1 MADDTL
7 LIVGAS
13 GFLGRALCDATDTGW
28 HRAPASRSGDGH
40 VRLDL
45 TQPDAVEAVVMDIRP
60 RWVINA
66 AAMTSVDGCELHP
79 EEAHAVHVDGT
90 RHLVRACEK
99 AGCGLVFLSTNYVFD
114 GQDGPYGESDVT
126 RPLNVYGQSKLEG
139 EALVLGAACPGIVV
153 RTAVLYGYRPG
164 CRVNFVTWAMGALAR
179 GESIRVVTDEWA
191 NPTYVDDLSAFLI
204 AVCRTDFQGVVHF
217 AGRDFLTRFEMVER
231 LCAIFDFDTRHVS
244 PITSAEFGQPARR
257 PHRAGLRMDVALQ
270 LCDIHTGGFDEN
282 LRRLADRIPEP
293 ETLR

>member
-13 GFLGRALCDATDTGW
+13 GFLGRALCDAPGAGW
-28 HRAPASRSGDGH
+28 CLVPASRSGAAH
-40 VRLDL
+40 MRVDL
-45 TQPDAVEAVVMDIRP
+45 TRPDAVEAAVMTARP

-79 EEAHAVHVDGT
+79 DAARAVHVDGT

-114 GQDGPYGESDVT
+114 GQDGPYAESDVP

-139 EALVLGAACPGIVV
+139 EALVLGADCPGIVV

-179 GESIRVVTDEWA
+179 GEAIRVVTDEWA
-191 NPTYVDDLSAFLI
+191 NPTCADDLAAFLL
-204 AVCRTDFQGVVHF
+204 ALCRTDFQGLVHF
-217 AGRDFLTRFEMVER
+217 GGRDFLTRFEMVER
-231 LCAIFDFDTRHVS
+231 LCAVFNFDMGLVT
-244 PITSAEFGQPARR
+244 PIASAEFGQPARR
-257 PHRAGLRMDVALQ
+257 PRRAGLRIDLALRVCNLAQ
-270 LCDIHTGGFDEN
+270 DGFDDH
-282 LRRLADRIPEP
+282 LRRLSDRIPDP
-293 ETLR
+293 AQLR